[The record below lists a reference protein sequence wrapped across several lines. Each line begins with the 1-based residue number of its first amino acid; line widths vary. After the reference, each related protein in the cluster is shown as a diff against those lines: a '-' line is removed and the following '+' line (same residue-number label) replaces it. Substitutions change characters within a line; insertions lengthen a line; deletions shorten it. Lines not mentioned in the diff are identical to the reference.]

1 MDYRILGVY
10 NEKKDETFGN
20 TFLYTFEDKKY
31 EVEEFKI
38 YKNFRVV
45 SNKLYAHN
53 KVFPLERNNKSI
65 VVTDRLVFIC
75 YEKIL
80 EVYNKSGKL
89 IKRLSS
95 GNYIRIGT
103 GGFFISDEVTYVVN
117 LDGDTI
123 FTRTSEEIVDFMND
137 GKVLYIKNLEINES
151 TDENDMRDVVHEG
164 SVSNNDLPD
173 VSNNKLIDKLHHM
186 ERNYLVIE
194 NCKKK
199 VEYNRES
206 NLLFAFQG
214 YKVYNKMAKI
224 MDVIS
229 CSSMLVEVFNSEEK
243 EEKTFSTCAIILCK
257 AALFLIFDD
266 IIVEKSLD
274 KEFVKIIPE
283 RAVVHNYAEENS
295 FYDCLLVLA
304 CFKEIKLY
312 KMKDV
317 EDLMVA
323 LINSDQNRDFVKKLI
338 KSLEMST
345 GENQIRLNTILC
357 RVYRQIDDT
366 SKEFLDQF
374 IDIDK
379 LDADTMFY
387 IIIYKPDYTERFIK
401 LCKAQERLFYLEDL
415 RSFFEKTDRVDE
427 CRQLFLENGI
437 LMFEYKGLEK
447 FNRIEKMQIESQRMR
462 FRSKLKE
469 KE

>member
-10 NEKKDETFGN
+10 NEKKNEIFGN
-20 TFLYTFEDKKY
+20 TFLYTFEGKKY
-31 EVEEFKI
+31 EIEEFEI
-38 YKNFRVV
+38 YKNFQIL
-45 SNKLYAHN
+45 SNKLHAHN
-53 KVFPLERNNKSI
+53 TTFPLERNHKSI
-65 VVTDRLVFIC
+65 VVTDKLVFIC

-80 EVYNKSGKL
+80 DVYNKSGEI

-95 GNYIRIGT
+95 ENYIRNGT
-103 GGFFISDEVTYVVN
+103 GGFFIMDEVTYIVN
-117 LDGDTI
+117 FDGDTI
-123 FTRTSEEIVDFMND
+123 FSRASEEVLDFMSN
-137 GKVLYIKNLEINES
+137 GNVLSITNFQVNES
-151 TDENDMRDVVHEG
+151 KDDNYI
-164 SVSNNDLPD
+164 PD
-173 VSNNKLIDKLHHM
+173 ASYPVK
-186 ERNYLVIE
+186 RNCLVIE

-199 VEYNRES
+199 VEYNHEGDI
-206 NLLFAFQG
+206 LFSLQG

-224 MDVIS
+224 MEVIS
-229 CSSMLVEVFNSEEK
+229 CSSMELEVFNSEGRGEI
-243 EEKTFSTCAIILCK
+243 TFRTCAIILSK

-274 KEFVKIIPE
+274 KEFVKIVPE
-283 RAVVHNYAEENS
+283 RAVVHNYVKEGS
-295 FYDCLLVLA
+295 FYDCLILLA

-312 KMKDV
+312 EMKEV
-317 EDLMVA
+317 EEFMVA
-323 LINSDQNRDFVKKLI
+323 LINSDQKREFVEKLI

-345 GENQIRLNTILC
+345 RRSQGEFYTILC
-357 RVYRQIDDT
+357 RVYRQTDDNNR
-366 SKEFLDQF
+366 EFLEQF

-387 IIIYKPDYTERFIK
+387 IIIYKPDYTEKFIR

-462 FRSKLKE
+462 YKLKCLIS
-469 KE
+469 